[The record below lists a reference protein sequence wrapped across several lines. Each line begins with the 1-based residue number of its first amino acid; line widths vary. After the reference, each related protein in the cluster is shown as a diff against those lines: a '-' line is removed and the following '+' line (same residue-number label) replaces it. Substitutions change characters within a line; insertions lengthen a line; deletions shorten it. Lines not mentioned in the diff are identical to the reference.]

1 MVDAIVTQDG
11 TPLKT
16 SLNRALFHHKM
27 RALLLIAPLLLFFIV
42 AYVLPI
48 FSVLYKSVDNDV
60 VYEIIPRTA
69 EMLVNWEPDLEAGLP
84 EAVYA
89 SFAAEMLDAVK
100 QRNHG
105 RIGVYLNKDIGG
117 LASKFRKLGRKI
129 KRWDFEDGQSF
140 KDKFVKVD
148 KI

>member
-27 RALLLIAPLLLFFIV
+27 RALLLIAPLLLFFIM
-42 AYVLPI
+42 AYILPI

-69 EMLVNWEPDLEAGLP
+69 EMLVDWEPDLEA
-84 EAVYA
+84 
-89 SFAAEMLDAVK
+89 
-100 QRNHG
+100 
-105 RIGVYLNKDIGG
+105 
-117 LASKFRKLGRKI
+117 
-129 KRWDFEDGQSF
+129 
-140 KDKFVKVD
+140 
-148 KI
+148 